1 MRDPERIDDI
11 LRRLKLVWK
20 ENPDLRL
27 GQLLLSV
34 IKMDRLFYVEDEKLI
49 LLLED
54 YFMGEWVPK
63 IYTKGSEE
71 YED

>member
-54 YFMGEWVPK
+54 YFMGDWVPM

-71 YED
+71 FED